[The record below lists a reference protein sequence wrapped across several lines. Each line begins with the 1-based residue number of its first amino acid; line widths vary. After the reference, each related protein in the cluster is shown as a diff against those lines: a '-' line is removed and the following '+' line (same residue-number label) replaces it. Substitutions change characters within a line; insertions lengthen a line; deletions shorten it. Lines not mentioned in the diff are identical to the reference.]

1 MNPALNPISRLFSL
15 TGKVALVTGA
25 ARGIGAATA
34 QLLAAAGAK
43 VAVLDVL
50 DEAGQATVRDIDP
63 TGAAARFWRLDVS
76 DESAVT
82 RVFAE
87 VEAHFGRIDILVNNA
102 GIDGA
107 NVPTH
112 ELTLEQWERVMRINV
127 TGTFL
132 CTKYAIAPMER
143 AGGGAIVNLSSM
155 YGIVGGPD
163 VPAYHAS
170 KAAVRMMAKT
180 DAMLYAGKNIRANS
194 VHPGFIRTP
203 MTEDAMKKLGDV
215 EQVFAGMSKLVPM
228 ERIGAAED
236 IAAGILY
243 LVSDAGRYVT
253 GAELVIDGGYTAR

>member
-1 MNPALNPISRLFSL
+1 MNPISRLFSL
-15 TGKVALVTGA
+15 TGKVALITGA

-34 QLLAAAGAK
+34 QMLAAAGAK
-43 VAVLDVL
+43 VAILDL
-50 DEAGQATVRDIDP
+50 LEETGTATASEIDP
-63 TGAAARFWRLDVS
+63 TGATARFWRLDVS
-76 DESAVT
+76 DEAAVD
-82 RVFAE
+82 RVFGE

-102 GIDGA
+102 GIDGE
-107 NVPTH
+107 NIPTH
-112 ELTLEQWERVMRINV
+112 ELSLAQWERVMRINV

-132 CTKYAIAPMER
+132 CTKHVIAAMER

-155 YGIVGGPD
+155 YGIVSGPD

-180 DAMLYAGKNIRANS
+180 DAMLYATRNIRANS

-203 MTEDAMKKLGDV
+203 MLEEAFSKLGDV

-228 ERIGAAED
+228 ERVGAPED

-243 LVSDAGRYVT
+243 LVSDASRFVT
-253 GAELVIDGGYTAR
+253 GTELVIDGGYIAR